1 MDNHSLNTI
10 YTTIIKEMVDAQS
23 AIELEKE
30 RINNERKEDLLQ
42 YENKLKVTFSVQ
54 YLLTVYNNVQVL
66 DSEHKDVV
74 NIKEE
79 ELSSLADQVSRIE
92 NELKVAEE
100 EKLKVGLELDETK
113 KSKEN
118 LVKEYESR
126 SKEVEK
132 SNQDQ
137 LEQLRLQIEVI
148 V

>member
-10 YTTIIKEMVDAQS
+10 HTTIIKEMVDAQS
-23 AIELEKE
+23 AMELEKE
-30 RINNERKEDLLQ
+30 RISNERKEDLLQ
-42 YENKLKVTFSVQ
+42 YENKMKVTLTVQ
-54 YLLTVYNNVQVL
+54 YLLTLYNNVQVL
-66 DSEHKDVV
+66 DSEHKDGV

-79 ELSSLADQVSRIE
+79 ELSSLKFI
-92 NELKVAEE
+92 NLCHLLKFAEE
-100 EKLKVGLELDETK
+100 EKLKVGLELDETQ

-118 LVKEYESR
+118 LVKEYECR